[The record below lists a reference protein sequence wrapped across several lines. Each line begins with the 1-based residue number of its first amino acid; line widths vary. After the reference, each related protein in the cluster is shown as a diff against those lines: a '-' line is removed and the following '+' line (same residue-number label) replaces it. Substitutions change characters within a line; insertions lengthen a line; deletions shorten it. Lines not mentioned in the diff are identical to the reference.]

1 MSNENSGSEE
11 KDEHG
16 CVIGKE
22 TYDEEQQKCVPIP
35 KPTSEHAVDEVLA
48 ENLKLKSDLKAVKKT
63 VDELKKQLK
72 SANDV
77 LEAQTKAKLIG
88 EILPRSAFT
97 IEDLTPKTLVDL
109 KGIRAT
115 LDQARYPTYKTIT
128 PGPIG
133 TDENQE
139 NGLTVGDLSIPT
151 ANKRKLATER
161 RA

>member
-1 MSNENSGSEE
+1 MSVENGGSEE

-22 TYDEEQQKCVPIP
+22 IYDEEQQKCVPIP

-48 ENLKLKSDLKAVKKT
+48 ENLKLKSELKAVKKT
-63 VDELKKQLK
+63 VDELKEQLR

-97 IEDLTPKTLVDL
+97 IEDLTPKTLDSL

-115 LDQARYPTYKTIT
+115 LDHARYPTYKTIT
-128 PGPIG
+128 PGPVG
-133 TDENQE
+133 ADEKKDD
-139 NGLTVGDLSIPT
+139 GLTIGDKSIPT
-151 ANKRKLATER
+151 AKKRKLALER